1 MANMAYVNPRYVPE
15 DKTSEL
21 EKRQLA
27 WKSILMQNRKV
38 MPETQSYRRRA
49 GIINQ
54 GGLDATNFESKLR
67 TMREQA
73 YINRQQRNLQNMQA
87 QQFNVNLPGRNIQ
100 GWTPGN
106 VSGGVYKGGN
116 PTDSFIPV
124 KGGGSFDAFMG
135 AISGQE
141 SGGNYSSR
149 NSSSGAMGKYQIMP
163 GNIQGSHRGWD
174 FEALGR
180 DITTAQF
187 MASPQLQEAIAR
199 YKLQQYYKKWGAR
212 GAAIAWYAGPGA
224 VGRVGG
230 NKSQGAYPTINQY
243 ANSILRRMGL

>member
-1 MANMAYVNPRYVPE
+1 
-15 DKTSEL
+15 
-21 EKRQLA
+21 
-27 WKSILMQNRKV
+27 
-38 MPETQSYRRRA
+38 
-49 GIINQ
+49 
-54 GGLDATNFESKLR
+54 
-67 TMREQA
+67 MREQA

-87 QQFNVNLPGRNIQ
+87 QQFNTNLPGRTIQ
-100 GWTPGN
+100 GFNPGDGSNGN
-106 VSGGVYKGGN
+106 VNIPGASGTFGK
-116 PTDSFIPV
+116 FL
-124 KGGGSFDAFMG
+124 A

-141 SGGNYSSR
+141 SGGNYNSR

-163 GNIQGSHRGWD
+163 GNIQGSHKGWD
-174 FEALGR
+174 FEALGK
-180 DITTAQF
+180 DISTAQF